1 MNANKSKDENKY
13 HATKMKFLAIWFSL
27 SYFLCFG
34 REHFLLQESQKKKTK
49 KHFSWRITLM
59 FHWHC
64 KKESLLF
71 VVWIVFGQ
79 FCIIDH
85 FGCSTQIKPWS
96 KPISLQTYW
105 KLYQYAKASACLL
118 TNRAYKPSLWMSS
131 ICFPICIVAQKKI
144 IFMLETQ
151 MEKGDL
157 YFI

>member
-1 MNANKSKDENKY
+1 MNATTFINR
-13 HATKMKFLAIWFSL
+13 KMKIKIMPPRWNSLPSRFLFL
-27 SYFLCFG
+27 SFFVFRGNISCY
-34 REHFLLQESQKKKTK
+34 KKVKRKKK

-131 ICFPICIVAQKKI
+131 ICFPICIDAQR
-144 IFMLETQ
+144 
-151 MEKGDL
+151 
-157 YFI
+157 